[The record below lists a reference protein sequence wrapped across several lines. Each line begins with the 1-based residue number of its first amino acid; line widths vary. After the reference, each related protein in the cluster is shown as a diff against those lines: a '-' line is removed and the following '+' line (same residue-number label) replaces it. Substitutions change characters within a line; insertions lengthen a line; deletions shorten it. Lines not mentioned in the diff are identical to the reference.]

1 MYTLFEHKHRF
12 SAWAASRAAST
23 KTCRF
28 KVELGQEILEI
39 VKNKKI
45 PKSQKS
51 FNKFHEDIRCQIMIE
66 AKRLGLNFTHG
77 IAAKLF
83 NCYLKSM
90 YINDESID
98 IKIRTIIHPPIDSLL
113 LECLY
118 KNDVGGAKKKW
129 GKAKKIRWSKFSSI
143 DYQEIMDEIIKIYGK
158 KGLWKVE
165 EYWSGYQ

>member
-1 MYTLFEHKHRF
+1 MYTLFEHKHIF

-39 VKNKKI
+39 LKNKKL
-45 PKSQKS
+45 PKSQKL
-51 FNKFHEDIRCQIMIE
+51 FDEFHKNMRNLIITKA
-66 AKRLGLNFTHG
+66 AKLGLNFTHG
-77 IAAKLF
+77 IAAKLI

-90 YINDESID
+90 YVNDESID
-98 IKIRTIIHPPIDSLL
+98 KKIRNIIHPPIDSLL
-113 LECLY
+113 LESLY

-129 GKAKKIRWSKFSSI
+129 KKAKNIRWSKFSSI
-143 DYQEIMDEIIKIYGK
+143 EYQEVIDEIIKIYNQE
-158 KGLWKVE
+158 GLWKVE